1 MKFTSIAAAIAFA
14 AVSFSAQAA
23 VNNVTTNEEG
33 GFTATGTIR
42 DMGAF
47 SDSFKFT
54 FDNVLVDGN
63 SQIFRAL
70 GSKGRFGDIEGGFFT
85 VTGANNFS
93 KSFNIENGN
102 AEFNLGSVAAGEY
115 TFTVGG
121 TKLGTLN
128 PTWSIS
134 TNVAPVP
141 EPETYALMGMGL
153 VGLLAARRR
162 KAKAA

>member
-1 MKFTSIAAAIAFA
+1 MKFASIAAAVAFA

-23 VNNVTTNEEG
+23 MVQANEEG
-33 GFTATGTIR
+33 GFSAFGFATQEGN
-42 DMGAF
+42 F
-47 SDSFKFT
+47 SDTFKFT
-54 FDNVLVDGN
+54 FGNVLADGN
-63 SQIFRAL
+63 SQVFRAS
-70 GSKGRFGDIEGGFFT
+70 GTDDRFGNLANAFFNVSGANGFFKHVELGT
-85 VTGANNFS
+85 ANS
-93 KSFNIENGN
+93 S
-102 AEFNLGSVAAGEY
+102 FNLGVLAAGEY

-121 TKLGTLN
+121 VKTGTLN

>member
-1 MKFTSIAAAIAFA
+1 MKFASIAAAVAFA

-23 VNNVTTNEEG
+23 LVTNNTEG
-33 GFTATGTIR
+33 GFTALGTIVN
-42 DMGAF
+42 MGSF
-47 SDSFKFT
+47 SDTFKFT
-54 FDNVLVDGN
+54 FGNALVDGN
-63 SQIFRAL
+63 SQVFRAV
-70 GSKGRFGDIEGGFFT
+70 GTKARFGDITGGFFE
-85 VTGANNFS
+85 VTGANNFF
-93 KSFNIENGN
+93 KRVDINNENT
-102 AEFNLGSVAAGEY
+102 AFELGALKAGEY

-121 TKLGTLN
+121 VKTGTLN